1 MTKRKTLTAVQV
13 KLSPKLHTLF
23 CQNVFSPSNAENKI
37 LGYGF
42 TQEIINRVYELPF
55 KIKNDI
61 KITMLQYKIIHKI
74 LTTNVSLYGAK
85 IRD

>member
-13 KLSPKLHTLF
+13 KLSPKL
-23 CQNVFSPSNAENKI
+23 QNVFSPSNAENKI

-61 KITMLQYKIIHKI
+61 TITMLQYKTIHKI